1 MTTQTEEE
9 CLQKE
14 LLELIVKAGRRC
26 AYDLDHAAGMIH
38 GDPYWRNKLGE
49 RAKYWLTIFDPA
61 DGPKDYQSRLMNRAE
76 MAEYRLEKALALLDK
91 HKIDHDI
98 VMPF

>member
-14 LLELIVKAGRRC
+14 LFELIVKAGRRC
-26 AYDLDHAAGMIH
+26 AYDLDHAAGMILH
-38 GDPYWRNKLGE
+38 DPYFRNKLGE

-76 MAEYRLEKALALLDK
+76 TAEYRLEKALALLDK

-98 VMPF
+98 VMPI